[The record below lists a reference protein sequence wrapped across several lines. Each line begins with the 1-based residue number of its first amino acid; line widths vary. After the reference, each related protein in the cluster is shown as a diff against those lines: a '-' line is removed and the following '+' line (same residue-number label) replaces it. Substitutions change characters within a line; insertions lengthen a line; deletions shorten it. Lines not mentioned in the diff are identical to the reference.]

1 VTLEQNPLPGNLNG
15 RVRRLPSPDPR
26 VEVFWCTLEDDA
38 ALATSVAAWLSAEE
52 QARAARFGTDALRR
66 RYVIG
71 RATLRALLGR
81 RLRVPPGAVVLAR
94 GRRGRPRLA
103 AAGTLDFNVSHT
115 RGVLL
120 AGIAD
125 GITIGVDVEHA
136 ARTIN
141 TEGIARRCLAPAEQA
156 VMAALDTEGARR
168 DVLQRWTCK
177 EAMSKATGDAMS
189 APFRRLDLE
198 LRDHPV
204 LVAGPPPY
212 VPADWT
218 LRALPVDGYFA
229 TLALWSGRPHER

>member
-1 VTLEQNPLPGNLNG
+1 VTLEQNPLPGNLDA
-15 RVRRLPSPDPR
+15 RVRPLHSPDPR
-26 VEVFWCTLEDDA
+26 VELFWCAIDDDV
-38 ALATSVAAWLSAEE
+38 ALAERLAGWLSAAE

-81 RLRVPPGAVVLAR
+81 RLNVTPQAVVIAR

-103 AAGTLDFNVSHT
+103 VPGPLDFNVSHT

-120 AGIAD
+120 AGIAED
-125 GITIGVDVEHA
+125 VTIGVDVEHA
-136 ARTIN
+136 DRAIN

-156 VMAALDTEGARR
+156 VVATLDAERARR

-189 APFRRLDLE
+189 APFRKLDLE
-198 LRDHPV
+198 WRTHPV
-204 LVAGPPPY
+204 LVAGPAPYLPPE
-212 VPADWT
+212 WL
-218 LRALPVDGYFA
+218 LRALPVDGHFA
-229 TLALWSGRPHER
+229 TLALWSGRPSER